1 MFQEDLFY
9 WCYAAVGKALN
20 ILYTLKKK
28 KNPLS
33 DHDSQKLNL
42 YQLVNYSSVFSTLAL
57 ILQKL

>member
-28 KNPLS
+28 KTLS
-33 DHDSQKLNL
+33 
-42 YQLVNYSSVFSTLAL
+42 VTMTLKNWTS
-57 ILQKL
+57 IN